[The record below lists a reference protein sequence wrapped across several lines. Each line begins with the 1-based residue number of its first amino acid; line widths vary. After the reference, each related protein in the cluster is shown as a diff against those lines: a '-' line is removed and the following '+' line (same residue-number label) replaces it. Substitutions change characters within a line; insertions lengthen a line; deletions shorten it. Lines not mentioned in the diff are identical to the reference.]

1 MKRGHPVARPRRRTG
16 RSVPEPSA
24 ESIVRTLNDPGR
36 GPLLD
41 ALLHART
48 RLEASGTP
56 SGWERDTLAA
66 LAEGL
71 IERLAAAG
79 IEPAARLGERLDLTA
94 SALARRYR
102 YLGPPLGPGTR
113 RTKVE
118 VVAPGWRVGGR
129 RVQRPTVRAVEAS
142 DR

>member
-24 ESIVRTLNDPGR
+24 ESIVR
-36 GPLLD
+36 PLLD